1 MGVARCKG
9 SRKGRCPTCSLRSGR
24 VGHRESAAR
33 EVAAGARGDFVRW
46 FSPPETSAPPKSGP
60 WVWTPEQEHAANLA
74 RNIFLPAGS
83 RVHSLHLHDA
93 GGHSIPY
100 ACLYTPSVATRRKGR
115 IRRDPYTGPPRGLAV
130 ATTRRP
136 ASARCRSANRPPLPP
151 TPHLAG
157 QRQAAPNPFG
167 FSLRAPKRTGL
178 GSREL
183 PALSQPGDG
192 DLSEAAL
199 KKAARPCGG
208 RVRLRVRGSGPGSG
222 SGSG

>member
-1 MGVARCKG
+1 MVFT
-9 SRKGRCPTCSLRSGR
+9 P
-24 VGHRESAAR
+24 
-33 EVAAGARGDFVRW
+33 GDER
-46 FSPPETSAPPKSGP
+46 PPKSGQG
-60 WVWTPEQEHAANLA
+60 VDA
-74 RNIFLPAGS
+74 RASTS
-83 RVHSLHLHDA
+83 RRRLGMQYISTGRVPGAQSPTFR
-93 GGHSIPY
+93 GRTTVY
-100 ACLYTPSVATRRKGR
+100 ASLYTPSVATRRRGR
-115 IRRDPYTGPPRGLAV
+115 IRRGPYTGPPRGLAV

-192 DLSEAAL
+192 DLSAAAL

-208 RVRLRVRGSGPGSG
+208 RVRVRVRGSG
-222 SGSG
+222 SGSGSGSG